1 MSPHEELAAKE
12 GRVLDFLT
20 REGLDGLVLSKPG
33 NFAWMTCGGSNH
45 VAVNADIGVAHVL
58 VTRAG
63 KWILCDNIEVR
74 RVMDEEVAELGC
86 ASSSWYWYEDA
97 MPAALERLARG
108 ARLGSDSGR
117 HGTRNTDAV
126 LGQLRASL
134 LPAEIERYRRLGEL
148 TAESMTQAC
157 LRIKPGMSEHQVARL
172 LGGAMLA
179 RGVFPVVLLIAA
191 DERAYSYR
199 HPLPTDKA
207 IDQHVMLVT
216 CGRKWGLILSM
227 TRMVHFG
234 ALPGE
239 LRRKHDAV
247 TRVDAT
253 FIANSSPGARIG
265 DVFQA
270 GVDAYAAAGFPD
282 EWRLHHQGGPT
293 GYAGREF
300 RATQASDEVVV
311 ENQAFAWNP
320 SIAGTKS
327 EDTIIATPEGPEV
340 ISATPELPAVKVE
353 IGDGV
358 IERADIVSG

>member
-1 MSPHEELAAKE
+1 MSPNEELAAKE
-12 GRVLDFLT
+12 QRVFDFLD

-45 VAVNADIGVAHVL
+45 VAVNADVGVAHLL
-58 VTRAG
+58 VTREG
-63 KWILCDNIEVR
+63 RWILCDNIEVR
-74 RVMDEEVAELGC
+74 RVVEEEVAGLGFES
-86 ASSSWYWYEDA
+86 ASWYWYDDG
-97 MPAALERLARG
+97 MPAALDSLAPG

-117 HGTRNTDAV
+117 HGTRSVDAA

-134 LPAEIERYRRLGEL
+134 LPAEIERYRRLGML
-148 TAESMTQAC
+148 TAESMTEAC
-157 LRIKPGMSEHQVARL
+157 RRVKPGMSEHQAAGL

-191 DERAYSYR
+191 DERVFGYR
-199 HPLPTDKA
+199 HPIPTDKT
-207 IDQHVMLVT
+207 IDNHVMLVT

-227 TRMVHFG
+227 TRLVHFG
-234 ALPGE
+234 AMPAE
-239 LRRKHDAV
+239 LRARHDAV

-253 FIANSSPGARIG
+253 FIANTRPGARIG

-270 GVDAYAAAGFPD
+270 AVGAYAAAGFPD

-300 RATQASDEVVV
+300 RATQTSDQAVV
-311 ENQAFAWNP
+311 ESQAFAWNP

-327 EDTIIATPEGPEV
+327 EDTIIAAPRGPEV
-340 ISATPELPAVKVE
+340 ISATPQLPVVE
-353 IGDGV
+353 IEVEGAV
-358 IERADIVSG
+358 IARADIVAS